1 MKNEIKK
8 LISKK
13 EAAEML
19 SISTRSLDRL
29 VASNRG
35 LRPVKIGGSIRFRL
49 DQIMKIVEGGLP
61 C

>member
-1 MKNEIKK
+1 
-8 LISKK
+8 
-13 EAAEML
+13 ML